1 MTVYSLILSF
11 LMIFTSIFVPLSK
24 APVPEYTE
32 DDFVPVLR
40 FVSTSDTHVVAL
52 GDKPC
57 YRIANMI
64 KSAYKIAEND
74 PDYKCLDAVT
84 FSGDITDKGTFTAF
98 SAFAATTDKAI
109 KEGTERLAVVAK
121 AHDGGTYGAQSLE
134 IFSELTGQET
144 DFHRVI
150 KGYHFIGISR
160 SPIDDIQ
167 YTDEQVQWLD
177 KELKAA
183 TEADPEKP
191 VFVFQHE
198 HVLNTVFGSYTYDG
212 WGLDVFTDVL
222 NKYPQV
228 VHISGHSHYPAND
241 PRSIWQGAFTAI
253 GDGGLAYYEFT
264 VDSETS
270 VHPENNKTMTQ
281 ALMVE
286 VDKDNRVLIK
296 VLDVDKGEFVAEYLV
311 DNVTDPVKTKY
322 NHDVR
327 KENSS
332 GPVFPEN
339 ANLGVEKKL
348 GKVIVSVPQAKVASE
363 DNKVYLYRLNV
374 TDENGNSVHT
384 AWELSQYYFAE
395 VPECIEFD
403 AFSVSNGKYTVSVHA
418 EDVWGNESS
427 VLTAV
432 IG

>member
-1 MTVYSLILSF
+1 MTIYSLILSF
-11 LMIFTSIFVPLSK
+11 LMLFTSIFVPFAN
-24 APVPEYTE
+24 APVPEATE

-40 FVSTSDTHVVAL
+40 FVSTSDTHVIAL

-64 KSAYKIAEND
+64 KTAYAVAEND
-74 PDYKCLDAVT
+74 ADYKFLDAVT
-84 FSGDITDKGTFTAF
+84 FSGDITDDGTFTAF
-98 SAFAATTDKAI
+98 SAFTATTDKVI
-109 KEGTERLAVVAK
+109 KDGTERLAVVAK
-121 AHDGGTYGAQSLE
+121 SHDGNTYGAKSLE
-134 IFSELTGQET
+134 IFTELTGQET

-160 SPIDDIQ
+160 SPIDDVQ
-167 YTDEQVQWLD
+167 YSEEQIEWLD
-177 KELKAA
+177 RELKAA
-183 TEADPEKP
+183 TEAAPEQP

-212 WGLDVFTDVL
+212 WGLDIFTDVL

-270 VHPENNKTMTQ
+270 VHPEKSKTMTQ

-286 VDKDNRVLIK
+286 VDKNNRVLIK

-311 DNVTDPVKTKY
+311 DNVSEPVKTKY
-322 NHDVR
+322 DHNIR
-327 KENSS
+327 KENSFA
-332 GPVFPEN
+332 PVFADGAKLNIEN
-339 ANLGVEKKL
+339 TLGGIK
-348 GKVIVSVPQAKVASE
+348 VSVPQAKAGE
-363 DNKVYLYRLNV
+363 DNKVYLYRLSV
-374 TDENGNSVHT
+374 TDENGNLVHS
-384 AWELSQYYFAE
+384 AWELSQYYFAV
-395 VPECIEFD
+395 VPENIEFD
-403 AFSVSNGKYTVSVHA
+403 AFKASGGKLTVSVHA
-418 EDVWGNESS
+418 EDIWGNKSL
-427 VLTAV
+427 VLSEV
-432 IG
+432 I